1 MTDLERK
8 YYVTGTGITGPLRYS
23 DLTLSDAVYKVSK
36 MSDSGV
42 SDARAFD
49 DEGREIDL
57 SDPRMVF
64 YASRS

>member
-1 MTDLERK
+1 MTDPERK

-23 DLTLSDAVYKVSK
+23 DLTLPEAAYKVSK

-49 DEGREIDL
+49 DQGREVDL
-57 SDPRMVF
+57 SDSWMILRT
-64 YASRS
+64 